1 MVVRKIVLEDI
12 PEIMEIKRKDAL
24 YDLFK
29 FACKESSN
37 IFEIKNL
44 ANMLGI
50 NAETVSNYLLY
61 LKLSYL
67 IKISETYSK
76 SVATRIK
83 KNKKIYATHPC
94 IAFAVLNYGKNL
106 LDIEQLAG
114 QYVETLFAENFFWR
128 SKEKQEVDA
137 VIEEQDNELLPVEV
151 KYRNQISKKNLKGL
165 LKFCNK
171 FKCKKGIVITK
182 DWFEEEIIDGRK
194 IQYIPAWLYLLKN
207 KK

>member
-37 IFEIKNL
+37 IFEINNL
-44 ANMLGI
+44 ANMLGM

-76 SVATRIK
+76 SIATRIK

-94 IAFAVLNYGKNL
+94 IAFAVLNYGKNI
-106 LDIEQLAG
+106 LDVEQLVG
-114 QYVETLFAENFFWR
+114 QYVETLFAEKFFWR
-128 SKEKQEVDA
+128 SKEKYEVDA
-137 VIEEQDNELLPVEV
+137 VIEGQDDELLPIEI
-151 KYRNQISKKNLKGL
+151 KYRNRIVKNDLKGL
-165 LKFCNK
+165 LKFYDK
-171 FKCKKGIVITK
+171 FKCKKGIVVTK
-182 DWFEEEIIDGRK
+182 DYLKEETIDGRK
-194 IQYIPAWLYLLKN
+194 IQYIPAWLYLLKS